1 MATAP
6 LVVFGEHASEA
17 ARAACPWRPAVYDVA
32 FADNATVVSGGM
44 DKEARVWDARTGAE
58 RRFEDDRYV
67 GLEWPGVM
75 NRALNPIQA
84 VAVARRRGVVA
95 IEVECRIQP
104 GLLFSQIASQ
114 GNLHDM
120 FCSCLDI
127 SPDGRCL
134 ALGRNDGRALTWALE
149 TPRAAYARL
158 LLLRAATK
166 EGAKP
171 RVTATDAASTGHH
184 ALFRLVDEGKAD
196 VAAYALKFIL

>member
-1 MATAP
+1 MV
-6 LVVFGEHASEA
+6 LYNVQSH
-17 ARAACPWRPAVYDVA
+17 
-32 FADNATVVSGGM
+32 
-44 DKEARVWDARTGAE
+44 
-58 RRFEDDRYV
+58 
-67 GLEWPGVM
+67 
-75 NRALNPIQA
+75 Q
-84 VAVARRRGVVA
+84 
-95 IEVECRIQP
+95 VECRIQP

-134 ALGRNDGRALTWALE
+134 ALGRNDGRALTWALA
-149 TPRAAYARL
+149 TPRTAYSRM

-196 VAAYALKFIL
+196 VAAYALQFIL

>member
-1 MATAP
+1 MV
-6 LVVFGEHASEA
+6 LYNVQSH
-17 ARAACPWRPAVYDVA
+17 
-32 FADNATVVSGGM
+32 
-44 DKEARVWDARTGAE
+44 
-58 RRFEDDRYV
+58 
-67 GLEWPGVM
+67 
-75 NRALNPIQA
+75 Q
-84 VAVARRRGVVA
+84 
-95 IEVECRIQP
+95 VECRIQP

-171 RVTATDAASTGHH
+171 RVTATDAASTGHLI
-184 ALFRLVDEGKAD
+184 LFRLVDEGKAD

>member
-1 MATAP
+1 MPYANGATKESYASKAIANSP
-6 LVVFGEHASEA
+6 VFSPDGLHL
-17 ARAACPWRPAVYDVA
+17 AVIETPSLAVISAVKDTPVQH
-32 FADNATVVSGGM
+32 TVVLYNVQSH
-44 DKEARVWDARTGAE
+44 
-58 RRFEDDRYV
+58 
-67 GLEWPGVM
+67 
-75 NRALNPIQA
+75 Q
-84 VAVARRRGVVA
+84 
-95 IEVECRIQP
+95 VECRIQP

-171 RVTATDAASTGHH
+171 RVTATDAASTGHLV
-184 ALFRLVDEGKAD
+184 LFRLVDEGKAD

>member
-1 MATAP
+1 MAAP
-6 LVVFGEHASEA
+6 LVVFGKHASEA
-17 ARAACPWRPAVYDVA
+17 ARDAAPWRNMPPAVYDVA
-32 FADNATVVSGGM
+32 FADNATVVSGGI
-44 DKEARVWDARTGAE
+44 AI
-58 RRFEDDRYV
+58 FFCCCS
-67 GLEWPGVM
+67 
-75 NRALNPIQA
+75 RAT
-84 VAVARRRGVVA
+84 
-95 IEVECRIQP
+95 EVECRIQP

-171 RVTATDAASTGHH
+171 RVTATDAASTGHLV
-184 ALFRLVDEGKAD
+184 LFRLVDEGKAD

>member
-1 MATAP
+1 MSSPSSPQMAHESKLPSSAITSGSGITAVRWSWAP
-6 LVVFGEHASEA
+6 ATQESYPSKAIASSPVFSPDGLHL
-17 ARAACPWRPAVYDVA
+17 AVIETPSLAVISA
-32 FADNATVVSGGM
+32 VKETPVQHTVVLYNVQSH
-44 DKEARVWDARTGAE
+44 
-58 RRFEDDRYV
+58 
-67 GLEWPGVM
+67 
-75 NRALNPIQA
+75 Q
-84 VAVARRRGVVA
+84 
-95 IEVECRIQP
+95 VECRIQP

>member
-1 MATAP
+1 MVARQVATSPVEP
-6 LVVFGEHASEA
+6 LLAVTSYSGITAWRLRLPYANGATKESYASKAIANSPVFSPDGLHLAVIETPSLA
-17 ARAACPWRPAVYDVA
+17 AFQTEKGTPVQH
-32 FADNATVVSGGM
+32 TVVLYNVQSH
-44 DKEARVWDARTGAE
+44 
-58 RRFEDDRYV
+58 
-67 GLEWPGVM
+67 
-75 NRALNPIQA
+75 Q
-84 VAVARRRGVVA
+84 
-95 IEVECRIQP
+95 VECRIQP

-171 RVTATDAASTGHH
+171 RVTATDAASTGHLV
-184 ALFRLVDEGKAD
+184 LFRLVDKGNAD